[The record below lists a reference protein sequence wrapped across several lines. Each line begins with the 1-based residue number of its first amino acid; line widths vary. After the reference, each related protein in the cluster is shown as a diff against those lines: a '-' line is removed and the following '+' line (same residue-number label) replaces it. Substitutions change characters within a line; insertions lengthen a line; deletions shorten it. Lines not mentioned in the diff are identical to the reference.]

1 MNPKIGPFEKD
12 PYPIES
18 ITHDIEFID
27 FSADNNY
34 MVYKEYSG
42 EKTYVEVSG
51 GNVQTHINP
60 NAVETSQIWQC
71 EGLREYNP
79 TIENHYTGSN
89 GIQKLTV
96 IGSKTMVVTDDMGTV
111 SIILL
116 LIILIF
122 LIDPSL

>member
-1 MNPKIGPFEKD
+1 MSKDEKWLAIAISQSPVAGKDQPPLIELYYMSVQNGPFAKD

-51 GNVQTHINP
+51 GDI
-60 NAVETSQIWQC
+60 
-71 EGLREYNP
+71 
-79 TIENHYTGSN
+79 
-89 GIQKLTV
+89 
-96 IGSKTMVVTDDMGTV
+96 
-111 SIILL
+111 
-116 LIILIF
+116 
-122 LIDPSL
+122 